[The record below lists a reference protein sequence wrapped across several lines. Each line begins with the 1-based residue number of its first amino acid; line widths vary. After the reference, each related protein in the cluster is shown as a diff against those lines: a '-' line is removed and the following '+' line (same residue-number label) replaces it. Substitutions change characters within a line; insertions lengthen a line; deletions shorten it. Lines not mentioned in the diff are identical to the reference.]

1 MNRGAIWKTSIEGW
15 INNLFQI
22 YDWGNHSFQNTFF
35 LGTNITT
42 NIETAALSIHP
53 LPLLLR
59 QTGKRGKK
67 VDQTIL
73 VSLYTRPPFGQWTFG
88 NNTLQKGDSRRCRA
102 YKNFL
107 KHLILADY
115 SKNLFA
121 GTYLC
126 NLQRLTLFAAYLHI
140 LWKWNT
146 VSAKSTHSPK
156 EIQISPR
163 EKYFFPK
170 AHPHEH
176 CLVFTHSWLLWVRV
190 YFQDFLFIFIFIMWL
205 FIICFLDPIPF
216 LAPQV
221 L

>member
-115 SKNLFA
+115 SKNICRRGIFV
-121 GTYLC
+121 
-126 NLQRLTLFAAYLHI
+126 Q
-140 LWKWNT
+140 
-146 VSAKSTHSPK
+146 SPK
-156 EIQISPR
+156 LKIVCCLSTYSLWIKM
-163 EKYFFPK
+163 KY
-170 AHPHEH
+170 
-176 CLVFTHSWLLWVRV
+176 CLNKK
-190 YFQDFLFIFIFIMWL
+190 
-205 FIICFLDPIPF
+205 
-216 LAPQV
+216 
-221 L
+221 